1 MSETQ
6 VSNRYCVR
14 ADEVADYHPA
24 NHTGTL
30 NCRLIGPETVGATQL
45 EVLVIYAPPYGES
58 PDKVVKARQA

>member
-14 ADEVADYHPA
+14 ADAVAGYHPA

-30 NCRLIGPETVGATQL
+30 NRAGNRRRDA
-45 EVLVIYAPPYGES
+45 A
-58 PDKVVKARQA
+58 